1 MHIICDKMGLP
12 NCESTIFSHFGRSL
26 HLDSSFEA
34 EKFHL
39 STIQVSMALP
49 GGSRT
54 PVVESNPHDSKNGAS
69 ASRSEALNKFIKL
82 MSSLSLSET
91 ETEALADRL

>member
-1 MHIICDKMGLP
+1 MGLP

-26 HLDSSFEA
+26 HPDSSFEA

-54 PVVESNPHDSKNGAS
+54 PVVESDAHDSKNGAS
-69 ASRSEALNKFIKL
+69 ASRSEALNKFMKL
-82 MSSLSLSET
+82 ICGLNLSEIEI
-91 ETEALADRL
+91 ETLADRL